1 MSKLDDI
8 LISDKV
14 GNPLYDQPFES
25 EDPEYVELKQ
35 QIKDLIQELFDD
47 VLLHGH
53 PQSALEA
60 YDALRQKVNTL

>member
-8 LISDKV
+8 LNKHSPISSSKW
-14 GNPLYDQPFES
+14 NNET
-25 EDPEYVELKQ
+25 KQ
-35 QIKDLIQELFDD
+35 QIKDLIQELFDE

-60 YDALRQKVNTL
+60 YDDLRQKVNEL